1 MPRGFNGSNRHVR
14 ACTNNK
20 KLIIIIIIIIIMI
33 KIMIMIM
40 VILIHK

>member
-1 MPRGFNGSNRHVR
+1 MPRGFNESNRHVR

-20 KLIIIIIIIIIMI
+20 KLIIIIIIIIMI